1 MPLTRRLVAILLFVA
16 TALAARAGIT
26 LDPPQPQAGEPFR
39 IVISDDWADTC
50 VPELR
55 RTLIANDIVYATF
68 GLSGDGGC
76 LSAGIFFEEGIDL
89 PGLAAGTYTLR
100 ARLLE
105 FDKPQPFFDYTF
117 TVSGEPSAITSVT
130 PSFDHNAGNRV
141 VVLRGNFPCA
151 QPGACS
157 PQVFFGAMEAED
169 VEQVSETEIHAT
181 APWQTNV
188 RTVDIRVK
196 GATYDHVRHGAFQ
209 YVDDVTFVP
218 VMLPVVTRTA
228 VAGAHGSL
236 WHSDLR
242 LVNRTRLQ
250 LVPGIDIFPL
260 EPRCAGCD
268 APIPFGRMIEPRF
281 AMPLTVNDR
290 PPVQLVWID
299 EDLADHLSFSL
310 RVRDLSRQAESWGT
324 EIPIVENRD
333 FANDV
338 RLLDIPMRP
347 RFRQLLRLYT
357 PSYAG
362 CCRTT
367 VRFFA
372 ADGSELTERPIELVR
387 PNGSL
392 GGLVPP
398 PYLREGSRNFPLQPA
413 YAELD
418 LATVPELAGHATIWL
433 EASAPFRI
441 WGFVSITNDST
452 QQVTTITPQ

>member
-1 MPLTRRLVAILLFVA
+1 MALNQSRLKK
-16 TALAARAGIT
+16 
-26 LDPPQPQAGEPFR
+26 
-39 IVISDDWADTC
+39 
-50 VPELR
+50 LR

-68 GLSGDGGC
+68 GLAGDGGC
-76 LSAGIFFEEGIDL
+76 LPAGIFFEEVIDM
-89 PGLAAGTYTLR
+89 PGLSAGTYTLR
-100 ARLLE
+100 ARLIE
-105 FDKPQPFFDYTF
+105 FDKPQAFFESTF
-117 TVSGEPSAITSVT
+117 AVAGPPSGITLVT

-141 VVLRGNFPCA
+141 IVIRGTFRTFPCP
-151 QPGACS
+151 QPGFCS
-157 PQVFFGAMEAED
+157 PQVFFGSMEAED

-188 RTVDIRVK
+188 RNVDIRVK
-196 GATYDHVRHGAFQ
+196 GPGYEYVRHGGFQ
-209 YVDDVTFVP
+209 YVADSTFVP
-218 VMLPVVTRTA
+218 VMLPVVTRSA
-228 VAGAHGSL
+228 VVGAHGSL
-236 WHSDLR
+236 WQLELR
-242 LVNRTRLQ
+242 MVNRTKLA

-268 APIPFGRMIEPRF
+268 APIPFDRMIEPRI
-281 AMPLTVNDR
+281 AMPLIDNDR

-299 EDLADHLSFSL
+299 KDLANHLSFSL

-324 EIPIVENRD
+324 EIPIVHDRD
-333 FANDV
+333 FAHDI
-338 RLLDIPMRP
+338 RLLDVPLQP

-357 PSYAG
+357 PSYVG

-372 ADGSELTERPIELVR
+372 ADGTPLAERPVDLIR

-398 PYLREGSRNFPLQPA
+398 PYLRDGSRNFPLQPA

-418 LATVPELAGHATIWL
+418 LATIPELAAQTSIWI
-433 EASAPFRI
+433 EAGASFRI
-441 WGFVSITNDST
+441 WGFVSVTNDAT